1 MKHVVSFYVASKE
14 NKISSFNLLQSW
26 NFENLTYT
34 VKFGVLSSAQLG
46 NNLNYAA
53 IRLFIFF
60 YIVINLMFNI
70 N

>member
-46 NNLNYAA
+46 EQSYAA